1 MLHFFIVSHYY
12 WQHRLIF
19 PILCV
24 RWLDQY
30 ILYVARA
37 SSVFSDHISHTKH
50 VSDHFCLTSF
60 LRSSCKISW
69 KLLGHSDWGLTL
81 SGTIFQS
88 YWAEMAV
95 TVEKC
100 CVTPV
105 RVHHWLKSSS
115 YWPAWKEWAHFRC
128 GQSGK
133 NCDGDTGPLETAGV
147 CVYLSYLERLAY
159 HVTLGCS
166 WLTRLTQQQEVLS
179 LCHKTDKISRQHESF
194 ESLMNLLLIIVFL
207 SCQNVFRMKASLLIS
222 DCRYFSWRYTLSL
235 AGSLIAFEV
244 HCF

>member
-1 MLHFFIVSHYY
+1 MCVGFISIYYMLQKPAPFFQI
-12 WQHRLIF
+12 
-19 PILCV
+19 ILAIPSMC
-24 RWLDQY
+24 
-30 ILYVARA
+30 
-37 SSVFSDHISHTKH
+37 H
-50 VSDHFCLTSF
+50 DHFCLTSF

-133 NCDGDTGPLETAGV
+133 NCDGDTGPLETAGVCV